1 MLHRIV
7 GFVFFRLIYLTRD
20 GIGWMGE
27 WVKIVKNL
35 GTCQWIYFDI
45 ILNCIQLTVLDKQQI
60 IMFITHFS
68 KPSHHPI
75 WYPEW
80 TFRVNPQ
87 NQIPTR
93 REIRY
98 VYIKIVLCGLKKK
111 IFLLKSL
118 PKNDNIK
125 KNQEIKTTHT
135 INRTLSYK

>member
-27 WVKIVKNL
+27 CVKIVKNL
-35 GTCQWIYFDI
+35 VTCQSIYFDI

-87 NQIPTR
+87 NQHSNSTGNSVCIHKNCT
-93 REIRY
+93 
-98 VYIKIVLCGLKKK
+98 VWFLKKK
-111 IFLLKSL
+111 FFYSNLSLKMIIL
-118 PKNDNIK
+118 KKPRDKNDA
-125 KNQEIKTTHT
+125 HD
-135 INRTLSYK
+135 